1 MTPMYIVI
9 IMSMGTAAVTSAAV
23 ISAAATA
30 KENLISAV
38 ATAKDMCAENN
49 I

>member
-1 MTPMYIVI
+1 MYIVI

-23 ISAAATA
+23 TA
-30 KENLISAV
+30 KENLISAAV
-38 ATAKDMCAENN
+38 TAGDMCAENN